1 MGHGRRNNGKRSLM
15 ITGLL
20 TFLFFFAIIGCVLYG
35 RKLIRTE
42 KVDAVFGNP
51 ERAQGGIHWVIVGS
65 SFLLLVWLYYSW
77 DIAKSFFPKSA
88 NELCQVGKVNES
100 LLSLKYLFPIDER
113 QLKSTSVIET
123 ESENLNKITIEIE
136 KSGIENQDK
145 SNLLNFV
152 SQTKNTIPLLT
163 NEQLLNNDTREQI
176 KLINKKI
183 INLTENFKRSDYP
196 NESTEQELERIE
208 AAKEEGSWKASSTSI
223 ENTIEIPFIPKTK
236 RGLKFQ
242 AAATELNLI
251 SDEFFELKNHN
262 EQYTS
267 ALEKLKKEIKDY
279 RSNLSSSKEI
289 SSSLAKDILKIARR
303 IEYASIFPPN
313 TLDDMQASI
322 INFDNLQKKE
332 QGGLR
337 WVDLLLFP
345 SGTIISSGPSCSEQG
360 SGRWLPKP
368 SDTLNKFTLMLNPN
382 VGYKQIPLIWYEMMD
397 VSKII
402 GFLIPDW
409 FADILPGE
417 YPVHDEQGEVKPNFK
432 SKVLSFVTG
441 DFNLF
446 KIPIPTGHIWDSFLR
461 VFLGLVAGIIVGVPL
476 GLFMGLNRFAKGFFD
491 PLIELY
497 RPVPP
502 LAWAPLV
509 ISVLGIDNLG
519 KVFLL
524 FMVSLSI
531 MIISARAGASGTQLS
546 KIHAAHSLG
555 ASKWQILRH
564 VIFPNSLPEILT
576 GIRVATGM
584 CWGTLVAAEF
594 LAGTTGVG
602 FVENVAKKYFQYEVI
617 WITIFIMG
625 MLGLIF
631 DITIRKIIDKTI
643 PWRGKG

>member
-1 MGHGRRNNGKRSLM
+1 M
-15 ITGLL
+15 ITGVL
-20 TFLFFFAIIGCVLYG
+20 TFVFFFAIVGCILYG

-51 ERAQGGIHWVIVGS
+51 ERAKGGVHWVIVGS
-65 SFLLLVWLYYSW
+65 SFLLLIWLYYSW

-100 LLSLKYLFPIDER
+100 LLGLKYLFPIEQR
-113 QLKSTSVIET
+113 QFKSTAIIQKET
-123 ESENLNKITIEIE
+123 ENLNEILLE
-136 KSGIENQDK
+136 INQSDLKNQDK
-145 SNLLNFV
+145 DILISFV
-152 SQTKNTIPLLT
+152 DKTKKTIPLLT
-163 NEQLLNNDTREQI
+163 DENLLENETKE
-176 KLINKKI
+176 KLDIITDKI
-183 INLTENFKRSDYP
+183 FTLSENFSRSDYP
-196 NESTEQELERIE
+196 NESIEEEETRIQE
-208 AAKEEGSWKASSTSI
+208 ANQEGTWSASSTSI
-223 ENTIEIPFIPKTK
+223 ENTIEIPSIPKTK

-242 AAATELNLI
+242 AAAEELNLI
-251 SDEFFELKNHN
+251 SDEFFELRNHN
-262 EQYTS
+262 TQYRNAYDNLS
-267 ALEKLKKEIKDY
+267 KEIKDF
-279 RSNLSSSKEI
+279 RSNLSSSDEI
-289 SSSLAKDILKIARR
+289 VSSFAKDILKIARR

-313 TLDDMQASI
+313 ALVNMQASI
-322 INFDNLQKKE
+322 EKFDEVQNKE

-337 WVDLLLFP
+337 WVDILLFP

-368 SDTLNKFTLMLNPN
+368 SDTLNKFVLMMNPN
-382 VGYKQIPLIWYEMMD
+382 VGFKQIPLIWYEMMD

-402 GFLIPDW
+402 GFILPDW
-409 FADILPGE
+409 IADILPGE
-417 YPVHDEQGEVKPNFK
+417 YPVHNEKGEVNSNFK

-441 DFNLF
+441 DFELF

-461 VFLGLVAGIIVGVPL
+461 VFLGLVAGIIIGVPL

-502 LAWAPLV
+502 LAWAPLI
-509 ISVLGIDNLG
+509 ISVLGIDNFG

-625 MLGLIF
+625 MLGLLF

>member
-1 MGHGRRNNGKRSLM
+1 M
-15 ITGLL
+15 ITGFL
-20 TFLFFFAIIGCVLYG
+20 TFVFFFAIVGCVLYG
-35 RKLIRTE
+35 RKLIKTE

-51 ERAQGGIHWVIVGS
+51 ERAQGGLHWVIVGS

-77 DIAKSFFPKSA
+77 DMAKSFFPKSA
-88 NELCQVGKVNES
+88 NELCQVGKIDES
-100 LLSLKYLFPIDER
+100 LLSLKYLFPIEER

-123 ESENLNKITIEIE
+123 ETKNLDEIILLIE
-136 KSGIENQDK
+136 KSNDVENENK
-145 SNLLNFV
+145 NKLLDFV
-152 SQTKNTIPLLT
+152 IQTKNTIPLLT
-163 NEQLLNNDTREQI
+163 NENLLENETKEQI
-176 KLINKKI
+176 NSITKKI
-183 INLTENFKRSDYP
+183 NNLANDFVKKDYP
-196 NESTEQELERIE
+196 YEKPEDETNRIE
-208 AAKEEGSWKASSTSI
+208 LAKQEGNWGASSTSLD
-223 ENTIEIPFIPKTK
+223 NAVEIPSIPKTK
-236 RGLKFQ
+236 KGLKFQ
-242 AAATELNLI
+242 AAAEELNLI
-251 SDEFFELKNHN
+251 SDEFFELRNHN
-262 EQYTS
+262 ALYAT
-267 ALEKLKKEIKDY
+267 ALENLKNEIKEF
-279 RSNLSSSKEI
+279 RSQFDDSNEITSSF
-289 SSSLAKDILKIARR
+289 AKDILKIARR
-303 IEYASIFPPN
+303 IEYASIFPPQ
-313 TLDDMQASI
+313 TLIEMQASI
-322 INFDNLQKKE
+322 VNFDSLQKKE
-332 QGGLR
+332 QGGLK
-337 WVDLLLFP
+337 WVDFFLFP
-345 SGTIISSGPSCSEQG
+345 SGTIMSSGPSCTEQG

-368 SDTLNKFTLMLNPN
+368 SDTLNKFALMLNPN
-382 VGYKQIPLIWYEMMD
+382 VGFKQIPLIWYEMMD
-397 VSKII
+397 VGKVV
-402 GFLIPDW
+402 GFILPDW
-409 FADILPGE
+409 IADILPGE
-417 YPVHDEQGEVKPNFK
+417 YPVHNEKGEIKPNFK
-432 SKVLSFVTG
+432 SKVLNVVTG
-441 DFNLF
+441 NFELF

-461 VFLGLVAGIIVGVPL
+461 VFLGLVTGIIVGVPL
-476 GLFMGLNRFAKGFFD
+476 GLYMGLNRFAKGFFD

-509 ISVLGIDNLG
+509 ISVLGIDNFG

-555 ASKWQILRH
+555 ASKWQILRY

-625 MLGLIF
+625 MLGLLF

>member
-1 MGHGRRNNGKRSLM
+1 M
-15 ITGLL
+15 ITGFL
-20 TFLFFFAIIGCVLYG
+20 TFLFFFAIVGCVLYG

-51 ERAQGGIHWVIVGS
+51 ERAKGGIHWVIVGS

-123 ESENLNKITIEIE
+123 ESENLDKISIEIE
-136 KSGIENQDK
+136 KSGIKNQDK
-145 SNLLNFV
+145 SKLINFV

-163 NEQLLNNDTREQI
+163 NEQLLSNDTREQI
-176 KLINKKI
+176 KLINEKI

-196 NESTEQELERIE
+196 NESAEQELKRIE
-208 AAKEEGSWKASSTSI
+208 AANEEGPWKASSTSI

-279 RSNLSSSKEI
+279 RKSLSASEEI

-313 TLDDMQASI
+313 TLNDMQASI
-322 INFDNLQKKE
+322 INFDNVQKKE
-332 QGGLR
+332 QGSLR

-417 YPVHDEQGEVKPNFK
+417 YPIHNEQGEVKPNFK

>member
-1 MGHGRRNNGKRSLM
+1 M
-15 ITGLL
+15 ITAIL
-20 TFLFFFAIIGCVLYG
+20 TFIFFFAIIGCILYG
-35 RKLIRTE
+35 RKLIKRE

-51 ERAQGGIHWVIVGS
+51 ERAKGGAHWVIVGS

-88 NELCQVGKVNES
+88 NELCQVAKVNES
-100 LLSLKYLFPIDER
+100 LMSMKYLFPIEER

-123 ESENLNKITIEIE
+123 ETNNLNKIKFEIE
-136 KSGIENQDK
+136 NSKNLNNEDK
-145 SNLLNFV
+145 SKLLSFA
-152 SQTKNTIPLLT
+152 TETEKTIPLLT
-163 NEQLLNNDTREQI
+163 NKQLLETDTKI
-176 KLINKKI
+176 KIEEITKRIK
-183 INLTENFKRSDYP
+183 NLTIDFSKKNFPIESSEDEFKRVESAK
-196 NESTEQELERIE
+196 NEGEW
-208 AAKEEGSWKASSTSI
+208 GASSTSLD
-223 ENTIEIPFIPKTK
+223 NSIEIPFIPKTK
-236 RGLKFQ
+236 KGLKFQ
-242 AAATELNLI
+242 AAAEELNII
-251 SDEFFELKNHN
+251 SDEFFELRNHN
-262 EQYTS
+262 PQYVYALKNIKTS
-267 ALEKLKKEIKDY
+267 IKKY
-279 RSNLSSSKEI
+279 RSEIDPSKEI
-289 SSSLAKDILKIARR
+289 ASSFAKDILKIARR
-303 IEYASIFPPN
+303 IEYASIFPPF
-313 TLDDMQASI
+313 TLVEMKNAI
-322 INFDNLQKKE
+322 INFDLAQKKE
-332 QGGLR
+332 QGSLR
-337 WVDLLLFP
+337 LVDILLFP
-345 SGTIISSGPSCSEQG
+345 SGTIISSGPSCTEQG

-368 SDTLNKFTLMLNPN
+368 SDTFNKFALMLKPS
-382 VGYKQIPLIWYEMMD
+382 VGFKQIPLIWYEMMD

-402 GFLIPDW
+402 GFVLPDW
-409 FADILPGE
+409 IADILPGD
-417 YPVHDEQGEVKPNFK
+417 YPVHDEKGQIKPNFK

-446 KIPIPTGHIWDSFLR
+446 KIPVPTGHIWDSFLR
-461 VFLGLVAGIIVGVPL
+461 VFLGLIFGILVGVPL

-555 ASKWQILRH
+555 ASKWQILRY

-576 GIRVATGM
+576 GVRVAIGM

-594 LAGTTGVG
+594 LAGTTGIG

-625 MLGLIF
+625 MLGLLF
-631 DITIRKIIDKTI
+631 DITLRKIIDKTI

>member
-1 MGHGRRNNGKRSLM
+1 M
-15 ITGLL
+15 ITGFL
-20 TFLFFFAIIGCVLYG
+20 TFVFFFAIVGCVLYG
-35 RKLIRTE
+35 RKLIKTE

-51 ERAQGGIHWVIVGS
+51 ERAQGGLHWVIVGS

-77 DIAKSFFPKSA
+77 DMAKSFFPKSA
-88 NELCQVGKVNES
+88 NELCQVGKVDES
-100 LLSLKYLFPIDER
+100 LLSLKYLFPIEER

-123 ESENLNKITIEIE
+123 ETKNLDKIILLIE
-136 KSGIENQDK
+136 KSNDVENQNK
-145 SNLLNFV
+145 NKLLDFV
-152 SQTKNTIPLLT
+152 TQTKNTIPLLT
-163 NEQLLNNDTREQI
+163 EENLLENQTKEQI
-176 KLINKKI
+176 NSITKKI
-183 INLTENFKRSDYP
+183 NNLADNFIKKDYP
-196 NESTEQELERIE
+196 YEKPEDETKRIE
-208 AAKEEGSWKASSTSI
+208 LAKQEGNWGASSTSLD
-223 ENTIEIPFIPKTK
+223 NAVEIPSIPKTK
-236 RGLKFQ
+236 KGLKFQ
-242 AAATELNLI
+242 AAAEELNII
-251 SDEFFELKNHN
+251 SDEFFELRNHN
-262 EQYTS
+262 AQYTT
-267 ALEKLKKEIKDY
+267 ALENLKNEIKEF
-279 RSNLSSSKEI
+279 RSKFDDSNEITSSF
-289 SSSLAKDILKIARR
+289 AKDVLKIARR
-303 IEYASIFPPN
+303 IEYASIFPPQ
-313 TLDDMQASI
+313 TLIEMQASI
-322 INFDNLQKKE
+322 VNFDRLQKKE
-332 QGGLR
+332 QGGLK
-337 WVDLLLFP
+337 WVDFFFFP
-345 SGTIISSGPSCSEQG
+345 SGTILSSGPSCTEQG

-368 SDTLNKFTLMLNPN
+368 SDTLNKFALMLNPN
-382 VGYKQIPLIWYEMMD
+382 VGFKQIPLIWYEMMD
-397 VSKII
+397 VGKII
-402 GFLIPDW
+402 GFVLPDW
-409 FADILPGE
+409 IADILPGE
-417 YPVHDEQGEVKPNFK
+417 YPVHNEKGEIKPNFK
-432 SKVLSFVTG
+432 SKVLNVVTG
-441 DFNLF
+441 DFELF

-461 VFLGLVAGIIVGVPL
+461 VFLGLVTGIIVGVPL
-476 GLFMGLNRFAKGFFD
+476 GLYMGLNRFAKGFFD

-509 ISVLGIDNLG
+509 ISVLGIDNFG

-625 MLGLIF
+625 MLGLLF

>member
-1 MGHGRRNNGKRSLM
+1 M
-15 ITGLL
+15 ITGFL
-20 TFLFFFAIIGCVLYG
+20 TFIFFFAIVGCILYG
-35 RKLIRTE
+35 RKLIKTE

-51 ERAQGGIHWVIVGS
+51 ERAQGGIHWVIVGG
-65 SFLLLVWLYYSW
+65 SFLLLIWLYYSW

-88 NELCQVGKVNES
+88 NELCQVGKVDDS
-100 LLSLKYLFPIDER
+100 LLSLKYLFPINER

-123 ESENLNKITIEIE
+123 ETSNLNKT
-136 KSGIENQDK
+136 
-145 SNLLNFV
+145 LLLIKEANNISDQNKNKLLDFV
-152 SQTKNTIPLLT
+152 DQTKKTIPLLT
-163 NEQLLNNDTREQI
+163 NKKLLKNETREQI
-176 KLINKKI
+176 RLVTNKIN
-183 INLTENFKRSDYP
+183 NLTENFSKKDYP
-196 NESTEQELERIE
+196 NENPENEIKRIE
-208 AAKEEGSWKASSTSI
+208 LAKQEGTWGASSTSLD
-223 ENTIEIPFIPKTK
+223 NAVEIPSVPKTK
-236 RGLKFQ
+236 KGLKFQ
-242 AAATELNLI
+242 TAAEELNLI
-251 SDEFFELKNHN
+251 SDEFFDLRNHN
-262 EQYTS
+262 SQYAA
-267 ALEKLKKEIKDY
+267 ALEKLKKEIKEF
-279 RSNLSSSKEI
+279 RSQLDSSKEFT
-289 SSSLAKDILKIARR
+289 SSFAKDILKIARR

-313 TLDDMQASI
+313 TLIEMENSI
-322 INFDNLQKKE
+322 IDFDGVQKKE
-332 QGGLR
+332 QGGLK
-337 WVDLLLFP
+337 WVDILFFP
-345 SGTIISSGPSCSEQG
+345 AGTIMSSGLSCTEQG

-368 SDTLNKFTLMLNPN
+368 SDTFNKFALMLKPS
-382 VGYKQIPLIWYEMMD
+382 VGFKQIPLIWYEMMD
-397 VSKII
+397 VSKIV
-402 GFLIPDW
+402 GFILPNW
-409 FADILPGE
+409 VADILPGK
-417 YPVHDEQGEVKPNFK
+417 YPVHNEKGEIKPNFK
-432 SKVLSFVTG
+432 SKVLDVVTG
-441 DFNLF
+441 NFELF

-461 VFLGLVAGIIVGVPL
+461 VFLGLVIGIIVGVPL

-625 MLGLIF
+625 MIGLIF
-631 DITIRKIIDKTI
+631 DITIRKVIEKTI

>member
-1 MGHGRRNNGKRSLM
+1 M
-15 ITGLL
+15 ITGFL
-20 TFLFFFAIIGCVLYG
+20 TFLFFFAIVGCVLYG

-51 ERAQGGIHWVIVGS
+51 ERAKGGIHWVIVGS
-65 SFLLLVWLYYSW
+65 SFLLLIWLYYSW

-100 LLSLKYLFPIDER
+100 LLSLKYLFPIEER

-123 ESENLNKITIEIE
+123 ETENLNKITLEIE
-136 KSGIENQDK
+136 KSGIKNQDK
-145 SNLLNFV
+145 NKLLNFI

-163 NEQLLNNDTREQI
+163 NEQLLSNDTRQQI
-176 KLINKKI
+176 QLINEKI
-183 INLTENFKRSDYP
+183 VNLTENFKRSDYP
-196 NESTEQELERIE
+196 NESAEQELERIE

-262 EQYTS
+262 EQYAS

-279 RSNLSSSKEI
+279 RDSLSSSEEI

-313 TLDDMQASI
+313 TLNDMQASI
-322 INFDNLQKKE
+322 INFDNVQKKE
-332 QGGLR
+332 QGSLR

-417 YPVHDEQGEVKPNFK
+417 YPVHNEQGEVKPNFK

>member
-1 MGHGRRNNGKRSLM
+1 M
-15 ITGLL
+15 ITAFL
-20 TFLFFFAIIGCVLYG
+20 TFLFFFAIVGCVLYG
-35 RKLIRTE
+35 RRLIKTE

-51 ERAQGGIHWVIVGS
+51 ERAKGGVHWVIVGS

-100 LLSLKYLFPIDER
+100 LLSLKYLFPIEER
-113 QLKSTSVIET
+113 QFKSTSTIQTET
-123 ESENLNKITIEIE
+123 ENLNNIVLEI
-136 KSGIENQDK
+136 KNSDQVVSLNKDK
-145 SNLLNFV
+145 LIKFV
-152 SQTKNTIPLLT
+152 STTKNTIPLLT
-163 NEQLLNNDTREQI
+163 NEKLLQNETREQI
-176 KLINKKI
+176 DLITSKI
-183 INLTENFKRSDYP
+183 NDLTEKFTSKEYP
-196 NESTEQELERIE
+196 VESPEEEIERIE
-208 AAKEEGSWKASSTSI
+208 LAKEEGTWGASSTSLD
-223 ENTIEIPFIPKTK
+223 NAVEIPSIPKTK
-236 RGLKFQ
+236 KGLKFQ
-242 AAATELNLI
+242 AAADELNLI
-251 SDEFFELKNHN
+251 SDEFFELRNHN
-262 EQYTS
+262 PQYTS
-267 ALEKLKKEIKDY
+267 TLETLKKDIKEFRSKLNSSEEIT
-279 RSNLSSSKEI
+279 SSF
-289 SSSLAKDILKIARR
+289 AKDILKIARR

-313 TLDDMQASI
+313 TLNDMQQSI
-322 INFDNLQKKE
+322 IKFDQAQKKE
-332 QGGLR
+332 QGGLK
-337 WVDLLLFP
+337 WVDILLFP
-345 SGTIISSGPSCSEQG
+345 SGTIMSSGPSCTEQG

-368 SDTLNKFTLMLNPN
+368 SDTVNKFTLMLKPS
-382 VGYKQIPLIWYEMMD
+382 VGFKQIPLIWYEMMD
-397 VSKII
+397 VSKIV
-402 GFLIPDW
+402 GFILPNWI
-409 FADILPGE
+409 ADIIPGE
-417 YPVHDEQGEVKPNFK
+417 YPVHNEKGEIKENFK
-432 SKVLSFVTG
+432 SKVLNVVTG
-441 DFNLF
+441 EFSLF

-555 ASKWQILRH
+555 ASRWQILRH

-625 MLGLIF
+625 MLGLLF
-631 DITIRKIIDKTI
+631 DVTIRKIIDKTI